1 MQYLCVF
8 FCATLFMQFVF
19 PRFFLV
25 PEVGGSE
32 LSISSEVLRHCV
44 CSQLKQ
50 SYISQVLYTLK
61 MNWSEQLNMGF
72 KSTYTVSS
80 LKNLLIVKKKNL
92 YSRRTSFCVPEYN
105 LSVYDTWNVKLW
117 RKEGLCYLAKTF
129 SNEKQQTLLP
139 TTTCTQF

>member
-1 MQYLCVF
+1 MHELFVKVDIERTFFAIPMCVF

-50 SYISQVLYTLK
+50 SYISQVL
-61 MNWSEQLNMGF
+61 
-72 KSTYTVSS
+72 
-80 LKNLLIVKKKNL
+80 
-92 YSRRTSFCVPEYN
+92 
-105 LSVYDTWNVKLW
+105 
-117 RKEGLCYLAKTF
+117 
-129 SNEKQQTLLP
+129 
-139 TTTCTQF
+139 